1 MKDLVLKNVG
11 SNKTQVIDVLC
22 NVIGLSAEEAQNIVD
37 RVETGEEC
45 KVLSWGKQ
53 DDIETIIGEFT
64 AAGATMYE
72 ADSNS
77 GDEEY
82 STFYAGYLAAN
93 GELKAGKKKYKPP
106 VPVKEIVNLD
116 RQGTLDVLIEVKRI
130 AQELENIENVI
141 RGYQEK
147 IEQFTAEAKEI
158 ETAIS
163 DKATA
168 AIIGITVLGFIFG
181 MVQTNLIGGILLGA
195 LAYFVGGFVI
205 KFIDSIKN
213 GDENKAKAD
222 AYIKENV
229 DPLKDSLAQCCKE
242 RDAYENGREVSWA
255 VNVVGEDLFDSD
267 CVQQLYE
274 LVKSRRA
281 DNLKEALNKLDDIQY
296 KENMNEMQRA
306 IQNASEIAAAESVK
320 QTAYS
325 KSIAQ
330 SSRQQAAAARS
341 TAYNARKVARNTRRF
356 R

>member
-37 RVETGEEC
+37 RVETREEC

-77 GDEEY
+77 DDEEY

-168 AIIGITVLGFIFG
+168 AIIGITVLSFIFG
-181 MVQTNLIGGILLGA
+181 MVQTNMIGGILLGA
-195 LAYFVGGFVI
+195 LAYFVGGFVMRMRI
-205 KFIDSIKN
+205 RQRQTPI
-213 GDENKAKAD
+213 
-222 AYIKENV
+222 
-229 DPLKDSLAQCCKE
+229 LK
-242 RDAYENGREVSWA
+242 
-255 VNVVGEDLFDSD
+255 
-267 CVQQLYE
+267 
-274 LVKSRRA
+274 RR
-281 DNLKEALNKLDDIQY
+281 
-296 KENMNEMQRA
+296 
-306 IQNASEIAAAESVK
+306 
-320 QTAYS
+320 
-325 KSIAQ
+325 
-330 SSRQQAAAARS
+330 
-341 TAYNARKVARNTRRF
+341 
-356 R
+356 